1 MKKFTLL
8 IATLVAAL
16 CGSVQ
21 AQAPAPSDPIVQMRT
36 EWDAVDKVYSEKK
49 KVLDQERKVK
59 LDAAGDK
66 AAADAKAK
74 GTEEGVARRNAEA
87 KVKSA
92 TKADYD
98 SKLKGLKKERDTARA
113 EIKKKYP
120 SAKSTPI
127 KS

>member
-21 AQAPAPSDPIVQMRT
+21 AQAPASSDPIVQMRA
-36 EWDAVDKVYSEKK
+36 ERDAVDKVYSDKK
-49 KVLDQERKVK
+49 KVLDHERKVK
-59 LDAAGDK
+59 VDAAGAN

-74 GTEEGVARRNAEA
+74 GIEEGVARRNAEA

-92 TKADYD
+92 TKSDYD
-98 SKLKGLKKERDTARA
+98 SKLKGLKKERDIARA
-113 EIKKKYP
+113 EIQKKYP